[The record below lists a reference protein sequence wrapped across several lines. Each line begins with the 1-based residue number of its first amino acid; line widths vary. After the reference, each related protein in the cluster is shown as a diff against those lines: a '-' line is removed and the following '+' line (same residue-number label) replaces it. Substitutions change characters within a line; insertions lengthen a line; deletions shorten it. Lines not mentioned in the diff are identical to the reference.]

1 MLEARR
7 EDTRNS
13 TNMPTEAPLV
23 QNSGDNLGKAC
34 ACSQLSPTRP
44 PSWSDPRMDPF
55 PRRAR
60 SSFSS
65 SAIVA
70 DLAAPVH
77 GHPAQSP
84 FARQPRSSA
93 VFEPRSRPAR
103 RLSGSG
109 ATQSTLLLP
118 ENSVSKASDPGPPL
132 VETCRLKL
140 SALTAW
146 KFSCATAVQNDIQA
160 SHLHYIFIWLKP
172 TELETLT

>member
-1 MLEARR
+1 MLGARR

-60 SSFSS
+60 ISFSS

-118 ENSVSKASDPGPPL
+118 ANSVSKASDPGPPL
-132 VETCRLKL
+132 VDNL
-140 SALTAW
+140 
-146 KFSCATAVQNDIQA
+146 
-160 SHLHYIFIWLKP
+160 P
-172 TELETLT
+172 TETFRIDGLDILLRYGCTE